1 MNESNVRRQQKSDEK
16 VTLCIKISE
25 RILKKIDAVKG
36 TSRSD
41 FVRKAIL
48 EKLFSS
54 DESSSDKMASLE
66 NRIKILERRIDVL
79 EMEIKKKP
87 PSKSSIGDELY
98 RLCKDEKDKQIISL
112 LLKNGYVKTSE
123 LEPILQLKRR
133 QITNRLKRLALV
145 SNAILFVPGYKN
157 GVKKAWW
164 IVANSGK

>member
-1 MNESNVRRQQKSDEK
+1 MSKSNAKKQEDNDEK

-25 RILKKIDAVKG
+25 RILKKIDAIKD

-54 DESSSDKMASLE
+54 GESSLNEITFLK
-66 NRIKILERRIDVL
+66 NQIKNLERRVDVL
-79 EMEIKKKP
+79 EMGTKAKTALTP
-87 PSKSSIGDELY
+87 PAEDELY
-98 RLCKDEKDKQIISL
+98 QFCKDNKDRQIISL

-133 QITNRLKRLALV
+133 QITNRLKRLALI
-145 SNAILFVPGYKN
+145 SNIISFVPGYKN

-164 IVANSGK
+164 IVSKK